1 MITLSQAESNLVL
14 FVKGHYKDIDEDFWK
29 SIEILYNEHYNMT
42 EFNILG
48 CYNMVRRI
56 WRQLA
61 TCTLNLEQFLNEYD
75 ELTLPMSNWKVYG
88 GIRRAKTLFERE
100 PPFSDEDCIRAR
112 IAVMCSQ
119 IRHTQASFFQFMPIT
134 AVGELKPKP

>member
-29 SIEILYNEHYNMT
+29 SIEILYNEHYDMT
-42 EFNILG
+42 EFNVLG

-75 ELTLPMSNWKVYG
+75 ALTLPMSNWKVYG
-88 GIRRAKTLFERE
+88 GI
-100 PPFSDEDCIRAR
+100 
-112 IAVMCSQ
+112 
-119 IRHTQASFFQFMPIT
+119 
-134 AVGELKPKP
+134 